1 MRIEPGHLAEVR
13 RILAFWAPGVPV
25 YAYGSRVHGH
35 GFKPSSDLDLCLRGR
50 ERVSVQA
57 VQRLKDAFML
67 SDIPFRVDVVDW
79 HDLGEDFRRIIGKD
93 LTAV

>member
-1 MRIEPGHLAEVR
+1 VRIEPGHLDEVR
-13 RILAFWAPGVPV
+13 RILAFWAPGVRA
-25 YAYGSRVHGH
+25 YAYGSRVHGY
-35 GFKPSSDLDLCLRGR
+35 GFKPSSDLDLCLRDR
-50 ERVSVQA
+50 ERVSVRV